1 MNKDVIYIEAE
12 DDITDILAKI
22 KNAKNKI
29 VALVPPKKAGV
40 LRSAV
45 NFKLITKTATKAEKT
60 VVLVSGDESL
70 VRLASAANIPVAKT
84 LQSKPRLPHA
94 DDAEEFG
101 EDEAKSDVIEDED
114 PESSKKIEVKG
125 DEEAEAEDEKE
136 EEPKA
141 KSETKKS
148 VKKSE
153 ATEKTEAKAAVAK
166 KAKEDDDVIEEE
178 KPSRK
183 KNNKKVPN
191 FKKYQKFI
199 IAGVIAVLVLGG
211 FVFWALV
218 IAPAVK
224 ISVSISTTP
233 GSISQKVT
241 FTSVEGNDDVD
252 NGILYVES
260 KSITKTVEGNFE
272 ATGEINKGEKATGKL
287 TLKRSSPVSSNG
299 LPINFSS
306 PAITIAS
313 GTKFSYNGKSYVTTA
328 AATLRAVTRS
338 DISVSSCKLSEA
350 SVSCDLKTDITT
362 TVSVVA
368 ESNGDSYNI
377 AAATSGWSAGSGYVV
392 SSSTEMT
399 GGTTKIVKIVS
410 DQDIADAEAGLD
422 MSIDNDARDELA
434 DEFGE
439 DYILISSSFSS
450 DNGKV
455 TTSPAVN
462 EEVGDGVTPKIVKEV
477 KFTIFAVKREDVN
490 RYLKKLAE
498 AEMGGDDTQMVHD
511 TGIDKAFIDTFKDT
525 GNGTYS
531 GKLKATYRTGP
542 KITEEDVMN
551 KVKGKRLGE
560 VQTMIKSIKGVKEV
574 KVKSSYFWV
583 VSVPEDPNKISIEL
597 ISADE

>member
-60 VVLVSGDESL
+60 VVLVSSDESL

-101 EDEAKSDVIEDED
+101 DDEAKSDVIEAEE
-114 PESSKKIEVKG
+114 PEEASKKIEVKG
-125 DEEAEAEDEKE
+125 DEAEADDQ
-136 EEPKA
+136 PKA
-141 KSETKKS
+141 KAGSKKS
-148 VKKSE
+148 TAKKE
-153 ATEKTEAKAAVAK
+153 EVVEKATTKAVATK
-166 KAKEDDDVIEEE
+166 NAKEEDDDVIEEE

-183 KNNKKVPN
+183 KSNQKVPN

-199 IAGVIAVLVLGG
+199 IAGVIAVLLLGG
-211 FVFWALV
+211 FIFWALV

-272 ATGEINKGEKATGKL
+272 ATGQVDKGTK
-287 TLKRSSPVSSNG
+287 
-299 LPINFSS
+299 
-306 PAITIAS
+306 AS
-313 GTKFSYNGKSYVTTA
+313 GTITVTRPKNDPVDCNEATSTFSIPSGTTVRIGDKEYVTTA
-328 AATLRAVTRS
+328 GGSANAGDDMIDSKGRGNNQTCWLKDNISSGKIPVVAKEVGEAYNIGAATNGTLGISTS
-338 DISVSSCKLSEA
+338 KKYSVSSS
-350 SVSCDLKTDITT
+350 
-362 TVSVVA
+362 
-368 ESNGDSYNI
+368 
-377 AAATSGWSAGSGYVV
+377 
-392 SSSTEMT
+392 EMT
-399 GGTTKIVKIVS
+399 GGTSKIVKIVS
-410 DQDIADAEAGLD
+410 DKDLADAEASLD
-422 MSIDNDARDELA
+422 MSIDNDARDELT

-439 DYILISSSFSS
+439 DYLLISSSFSS

-477 KFTIFAVKREDVN
+477 KFTIFAVKREDVD

-498 AEMGGDDTQMVHD
+498 AELGGDDTQMVHD
-511 TGIDKAFIDTFKDT
+511 TGIDKAFVDTFKDT

-531 GKLKATYRTGP
+531 GKLKSTYRTGP
-542 KITEEDVMN
+542 KITEEDVMD

-597 ISADE
+597 TSADE

>member
-84 LQSKPRLPHA
+84 LQSKPRLPHV

-101 EDEAKSDVIEDED
+101 DDEAKSDVIEAEE
-114 PESSKKIEVKG
+114 PEEASKKIEVKS
-125 DEEAEAEDEKE
+125 DEAEADD
-136 EEPKA
+136 EPKA
-141 KSETKKS
+141 KAGSKKATAKKEEAVEKATTK
-148 VKKSE
+148 
-153 ATEKTEAKAAVAK
+153 AVATK
-166 KAKEDDDVIEEE
+166 KAKEEDDDVIEEE

-183 KNNKKVPN
+183 KSNQKVPN

-199 IAGVIAVLVLGG
+199 IAGVIAVLLLGG
-211 FVFWALV
+211 FAFWALV

-272 ATGEINKGEKATGKL
+272 ATGQVDKGTKATG
-287 TLKRSSPVSSNG
+287 TITVIRPAGDVVSCDEDGSS
-299 LPINFSS
+299 FSI
-306 PAITIAS
+306 PS
-313 GTKFSYNGKSYVTTA
+313 GTTVKIGGKEYVTTTGGSA
-328 AATLRAVTRS
+328 PATDDQIKISKQGKTITCSLMVQVQSGKIPVVAKEVGEAYNIGAATNGTLSINTS
-338 DISVSSCKLSEA
+338 KKYSVSSS
-350 SVSCDLKTDITT
+350 
-362 TVSVVA
+362 
-368 ESNGDSYNI
+368 
-377 AAATSGWSAGSGYVV
+377 
-392 SSSTEMT
+392 EMT
-399 GGTTKIVKIVS
+399 GGTSKIVKIVS
-410 DQDIADAEAGLD
+410 DKDLADAEAGLD
-422 MSIDNDARDELA
+422 MSIDNDARNELT

-439 DYILISSSFSS
+439 DYLLISSSFSS

-477 KFTIFAVKREDVN
+477 KFTIFAVKREDVD

-498 AEMGGDDTQMVHD
+498 AELGGDDTQMVHD

-542 KITEEDVMN
+542 KITEEDVLN

-597 ISADE
+597 TSADE

>member
-84 LQSKPRLPHA
+84 LQSKPRLPHV

-101 EDEAKSDVIEDED
+101 DDETKSDVIEAED
-114 PESSKKIEVKG
+114 PEEASKKIEVKG
-125 DEEAEAEDEKE
+125 DEAEADD
-136 EEPKA
+136 EPKA
-141 KSETKKS
+141 KAGSKKATAKKEEAAEKATTKAVATKKD
-148 VKKSE
+148 KE
-153 ATEKTEAKAAVAK
+153 
-166 KAKEDDDVIEEE
+166 EDDDVIEEE

-183 KNNKKVPN
+183 KSNQKVPN

-199 IAGVIAVLVLGG
+199 IAGVIAVLLLGG

-272 ATGEINKGEKATGKL
+272 ATGQVDKGTK
-287 TLKRSSPVSSNG
+287 
-299 LPINFSS
+299 
-306 PAITIAS
+306 AS
-313 GTKFSYNGKSYVTTA
+313 GTITVTRPKDDAVNSEDDLAFSIPSGTTVRIGDKEYVTTA
-328 AATLRAVTRS
+328 GSSVPATAKDLYDCGGTIFKPKKCLKETLSSGKIPVVAKEVGEAYNIGAATNGTLSINTS
-338 DISVSSCKLSEA
+338 KKYSVSSS
-350 SVSCDLKTDITT
+350 
-362 TVSVVA
+362 
-368 ESNGDSYNI
+368 
-377 AAATSGWSAGSGYVV
+377 
-392 SSSTEMT
+392 EMT
-399 GGTTKIVKIVS
+399 GGTSKIVKIVS
-410 DQDIADAEAGLD
+410 DKDLADAEAGLD
-422 MSIDNDARDELA
+422 MSIDNDARNELT

-439 DYILISSSFSS
+439 DYLLISSSFSS

-477 KFTIFAVKREDVN
+477 KFTIFAVKREDVD

-498 AEMGGDDTQMVHD
+498 AELGGDDTQMVHD

-551 KVKGKRLGE
+551 KVKGKGLGE

-574 KVKSSYFWV
+574 KAKSSYFWV

>member
-45 NFKLITKTATKAEKT
+45 NFKLITKAATKAEKT

-101 EDEAKSDVIEDED
+101 DDETKSDVIEAEE
-114 PESSKKIEVKG
+114 PEEASKKIEVKG
-125 DEEAEAEDEKE
+125 DEVEADD
-136 EEPKA
+136 EPKA
-141 KSETKKS
+141 KAGSKKATAKKEEAAEKATTKAVATKKD
-148 VKKSE
+148 KE
-153 ATEKTEAKAAVAK
+153 
-166 KAKEDDDVIEEE
+166 EDDDVIEEE

-183 KNNKKVPN
+183 KSNQKVPN

-199 IAGVIAVLVLGG
+199 IAGVIAVLLLGG

-272 ATGEINKGEKATGKL
+272 ATGQVDKGTKATG
-287 TLKRSSPVSSNG
+287 TITVIRPAGDVVSCDEDGSS
-299 LPINFSS
+299 FSI
-306 PAITIAS
+306 PS
-313 GTKFSYNGKSYVTTA
+313 GTTVKIGGKEYVTTTGGSA
-328 AATLRAVTRS
+328 PATDDQIKISKQGKTITCSLMVQVQSGKIPVVAKEVGEAYNIGAATNGTLGINTS
-338 DISVSSCKLSEA
+338 KKYSVSSS
-350 SVSCDLKTDITT
+350 
-362 TVSVVA
+362 
-368 ESNGDSYNI
+368 
-377 AAATSGWSAGSGYVV
+377 
-392 SSSTEMT
+392 EMT
-399 GGTTKIVKIVS
+399 GGTSKIVKIVS
-410 DQDIADAEAGLD
+410 DKDLADAEAGLD
-422 MSIDNDARDELA
+422 MSIDNDARDELT

-439 DYILISSSFSS
+439 DYLLISSSFSS

-477 KFTIFAVKREDVN
+477 KFTIFAVKREDVD

-498 AEMGGDDTQMVHD
+498 AELGGDDTQMVHD
-511 TGIDKAFIDTFKDT
+511 TGIDKAFVDTFKDT

-531 GKLKATYRTGP
+531 GKLKSTYRTGP
-542 KITEEDVMN
+542 KITEEDVLN

-597 ISADE
+597 TSADE

>member
-84 LQSKPRLPHA
+84 LQSKPRLPHV

-101 EDEAKSDVIEDED
+101 DDEAKSDVIEAEE
-114 PESSKKIEVKG
+114 PEEAPKKIEVKG
-125 DEEAEAEDEKE
+125 DEAEADD
-136 EEPKA
+136 EPKA
-141 KSETKKS
+141 KAGSKKS
-148 VKKSE
+148 AAKKE
-153 ATEKTEAKAAVAK
+153 EVAEKATTKAVAAK
-166 KAKEDDDVIEEE
+166 KAKEEDDDVIEEE

-183 KNNKKVPN
+183 KSNQKVPN

-199 IAGVIAVLVLGG
+199 IAGVIAVLLLGG
-211 FVFWALV
+211 FAFWALV

-272 ATGEINKGEKATGKL
+272 ATGQVDKGTK
-287 TLKRSSPVSSNG
+287 
-299 LPINFSS
+299 
-306 PAITIAS
+306 AS
-313 GTKFSYNGKSYVTTA
+313 GSITVTRPKDDAVNSEDDLAFSIPSGTTVRIGDKEYVTTA
-328 AATLRAVTRS
+328 GSSVPATAKDLYDCGGTIFKPKKCLKETLSSSKIPVVAKEVGEAYNIGAATNGTLSINTS
-338 DISVSSCKLSEA
+338 KKYSVSSS
-350 SVSCDLKTDITT
+350 
-362 TVSVVA
+362 
-368 ESNGDSYNI
+368 
-377 AAATSGWSAGSGYVV
+377 
-392 SSSTEMT
+392 EMT
-399 GGTTKIVKIVS
+399 GGTSKIVKIVS
-410 DQDIADAEAGLD
+410 DKDLADAEAGLD
-422 MSIDNDARDELA
+422 MSIDNDARNELT

-439 DYILISSSFSS
+439 DYLLISSSFSS

-477 KFTIFAVKREDVN
+477 KFTIFAVKREDVD

-498 AEMGGDDTQMVHD
+498 AELGGDDTQMVHD

-551 KVKGKRLGE
+551 KVKGKGLGE

>member
-84 LQSKPRLPHA
+84 LQSKPRLPHV

-101 EDEAKSDVIEDED
+101 DDEAKSDVIEAEE
-114 PESSKKIEVKG
+114 PEEAPKKIEVKG
-125 DEEAEAEDEKE
+125 DEAEADD
-136 EEPKA
+136 EPKA
-141 KSETKKS
+141 KAGSKKS
-148 VKKSE
+148 AAKKE
-153 ATEKTEAKAAVAK
+153 EVAEKATTKAVAAK
-166 KAKEDDDVIEEE
+166 KAKEEDDDVIEEE

-183 KNNKKVPN
+183 KSNQKVPN

-199 IAGVIAVLVLGG
+199 IAGVIAVLLLGG
-211 FVFWALV
+211 FAFWALV

-272 ATGEINKGEKATGKL
+272 ATGQVDKGEKASGKL
-287 TLKRSSPVSSNG
+287 TLKRSSPVSSNSM
-299 LPINFSS
+299 PINFSS
-306 PAITIAS
+306 AAITVAS
-313 GTKFSYNGKSYVTTA
+313 GTKFSYNGKTYVTTS
-328 AATLRAVTRS
+328 AATLREVTKNDIDRS
-338 DISVSSCKLSEA
+338 TCKLGDS
-350 SVSCDLKTDITT
+350 SVSCDLKTDIPA
-362 TVSVVA
+362 TVNVVA

-377 AAATSGWSAGSGYVV
+377 PATTSGWTAGNGYIV

-399 GGTTKIVKIVS
+399 GGTSKIVKIVS
-410 DQDIADAEAGLD
+410 DKDLADAEAGLE
-422 MSIDNDARDELA
+422 MSIDNDARNELT

-439 DYILISSSFSS
+439 DYLLISSSFSS

-477 KFTIFAVKREDVN
+477 KFTIFAVKREDVD

-498 AEMGGDDTQMVHD
+498 AELGGDDTQMVHD

-551 KVKGKRLGE
+551 KVKGKGLGE

>member
-101 EDEAKSDVIEDED
+101 DDETKSDVIEAEE
-114 PESSKKIEVKG
+114 PEEASKKIEVKG
-125 DEEAEAEDEKE
+125 DEVEADD
-136 EEPKA
+136 EPKA
-141 KSETKKS
+141 KAGSKKATAKKEEAAEKATTKAVATKKD
-148 VKKSE
+148 KE
-153 ATEKTEAKAAVAK
+153 
-166 KAKEDDDVIEEE
+166 EDDDVIEEE

-183 KNNKKVPN
+183 KSNQKVPN

-199 IAGVIAVLVLGG
+199 IAGVIAVLLLGG

-272 ATGEINKGEKATGKL
+272 ATGQVDKGTKATG
-287 TLKRSSPVSSNG
+287 TITVIRPAGDVVSCDEDGSS
-299 LPINFSS
+299 FSI
-306 PAITIAS
+306 PS
-313 GTKFSYNGKSYVTTA
+313 GTTVKIGGKEYVTTTGGSA
-328 AATLRAVTRS
+328 PATDDQIKISKQGKTITCSLMVQVQSGKIPVVAKEVGEAYNIGAATNGTLGINTS
-338 DISVSSCKLSEA
+338 KKYSVSSS
-350 SVSCDLKTDITT
+350 
-362 TVSVVA
+362 
-368 ESNGDSYNI
+368 
-377 AAATSGWSAGSGYVV
+377 
-392 SSSTEMT
+392 EMT
-399 GGTTKIVKIVS
+399 GGTSKIVKIVS
-410 DQDIADAEAGLD
+410 DKDLADAEAGLD
-422 MSIDNDARDELA
+422 MSIDNDARDELT

-439 DYILISSSFSS
+439 DYLLISSSFSS

-477 KFTIFAVKREDVN
+477 KFTIFAVKREDVD

-498 AEMGGDDTQMVHD
+498 AELGGDDTQMVHD
-511 TGIDKAFIDTFKDT
+511 TGIDKAFVDTFKDT

-531 GKLKATYRTGP
+531 GKLKSTYRTGP
-542 KITEEDVMN
+542 KITEEDVLN

-597 ISADE
+597 TSADE

>member
-70 VRLASAANIPVAKT
+70 VRLASAANIPIAKT

-101 EDEAKSDVIEDED
+101 DDETKSDVIEAEE
-114 PESSKKIEVKG
+114 PEEASKKIEVKG
-125 DEEAEAEDEKE
+125 DEAEADD
-136 EEPKA
+136 EPKA
-141 KSETKKS
+141 KAGSKKATTKKE
-148 VKKSE
+148 E
-153 ATEKTEAKAAVAK
+153 AAEKATTKAVSAK
-166 KAKEDDDVIEEE
+166 KTKEEDDDVIEEE

-183 KNNKKVPN
+183 KSNQKVPN

-199 IAGVIAVLVLGG
+199 IAGVIAVLLLGG

-272 ATGEINKGEKATGKL
+272 ATGQVDKGTK
-287 TLKRSSPVSSNG
+287 
-299 LPINFSS
+299 
-306 PAITIAS
+306 AS
-313 GTKFSYNGKSYVTTA
+313 GTITVTRPKNDPVDCNEATSTFSIPSGTTVRIGGKEYVTTA
-328 AATLRAVTRS
+328 GGSANAGDDMIDSRGRGNNQTCWLKDNISSGKIPVVAKEVGEAYNIGAATNGTLGINTS
-338 DISVSSCKLSEA
+338 KKYSVSSS
-350 SVSCDLKTDITT
+350 
-362 TVSVVA
+362 
-368 ESNGDSYNI
+368 
-377 AAATSGWSAGSGYVV
+377 
-392 SSSTEMT
+392 EMT
-399 GGTTKIVKIVS
+399 GGTSKIAKIVS
-410 DQDIADAEAGLD
+410 DKDLADAEAGLD
-422 MSIDNDARDELA
+422 MSIDNDARDELT

-439 DYILISSSFSS
+439 DYLLISSSFSS

-477 KFTIFAVKREDVN
+477 KFTIFAVKREDVDH
-490 RYLKKLAE
+490 YLKKLAE
-498 AEMGGDDTQMVHD
+498 TELGGDDTQMVHD
-511 TGIDKAFIDTFKDT
+511 TGIDKAFVDTFKDT

-531 GKLKATYRTGP
+531 GKLKSTYRTGP
-542 KITEEDVMN
+542 KITEEDVLN

-597 ISADE
+597 TSADE

>member
-84 LQSKPRLPHA
+84 LQSKPRLPHV

-101 EDEAKSDVIEDED
+101 DDEAKSDVIEAEE
-114 PESSKKIEVKG
+114 PEEAPKKIEVKG
-125 DEEAEAEDEKE
+125 DEAEADD
-136 EEPKA
+136 EPKA
-141 KSETKKS
+141 KAGSKKS
-148 VKKSE
+148 AAKKE
-153 ATEKTEAKAAVAK
+153 EVAEKATTKAVAAK
-166 KAKEDDDVIEEE
+166 KAKEEDDDVIEEE

-183 KNNKKVPN
+183 KSNQKVPN

-199 IAGVIAVLVLGG
+199 IAGVIAVLLLGG
-211 FVFWALV
+211 FAFWALV

-272 ATGEINKGEKATGKL
+272 ATGQVDKGTKATG
-287 TLKRSSPVSSNG
+287 TITVIRPAGDVVSCDEDGSS
-299 LPINFSS
+299 FSI
-306 PAITIAS
+306 PS
-313 GTKFSYNGKSYVTTA
+313 GTTVKIGGKEYVTTTGGSA
-328 AATLRAVTRS
+328 PATDDQIKISKQGKTITCSLMVQVQSGKIPVVAKEVGEAYNIGAATNGTLSINTS
-338 DISVSSCKLSEA
+338 KKYSVSSS
-350 SVSCDLKTDITT
+350 
-362 TVSVVA
+362 
-368 ESNGDSYNI
+368 
-377 AAATSGWSAGSGYVV
+377 
-392 SSSTEMT
+392 EMT
-399 GGTTKIVKIVS
+399 GGTSKIVKSVS
-410 DQDIADAEAGLD
+410 DKDLADAEAGLD
-422 MSIDNDARDELA
+422 MSIDNDARNELT

-439 DYILISSSFSS
+439 DYLLISSSFSS

-477 KFTIFAVKREDVN
+477 KFTIFAVKREDVD

-498 AEMGGDDTQMVHD
+498 AELGGDDTQMVHD

-551 KVKGKRLGE
+551 KVKGKGLGE

>member
-101 EDEAKSDVIEDED
+101 DDETKSDVIEAEE
-114 PESSKKIEVKG
+114 PEEVSKKIEVKG
-125 DEEAEAEDEKE
+125 DEAEADD
-136 EEPKA
+136 EPKA
-141 KSETKKS
+141 KAGSKKATAKKEEAAEKATTK
-148 VKKSE
+148 
-153 ATEKTEAKAAVAK
+153 AVSAK
-166 KAKEDDDVIEEE
+166 KAKEEDDDVIEEE

-183 KNNKKVPN
+183 KSNQKVPN

-199 IAGVIAVLVLGG
+199 IAGVIAVLLLGG

-272 ATGEINKGEKATGKL
+272 ATGQVDKGEKASGKL
-287 TLKRSSPVSSNG
+287 TLKRSSPVSSNSM
-299 LPINFSS
+299 PINFSS
-306 PAITIAS
+306 AAITVAS
-313 GTKFSYNGKSYVTTA
+313 GTKFSYNGKTYITTS
-328 AATLRAVTRS
+328 AATLREVTKNDIDRS
-338 DISVSSCKLSEA
+338 TCKLGDS
-350 SVSCDLKTDITT
+350 SVSCDLKTDITA
-362 TVSVVA
+362 TVNVVA

-377 AAATSGWSAGSGYVV
+377 PATTSGWTAGKGYIV

-399 GGTTKIVKIVS
+399 GGTSKIVKIVS
-410 DQDIADAEAGLD
+410 DKDLADAEAGLD
-422 MSIDNDARDELA
+422 MSIDNDARDELT

-439 DYILISSSFSS
+439 DYLLISSSFSS

-477 KFTIFAVKREDVN
+477 KFTIFAVKREDVD

-498 AEMGGDDTQMVHD
+498 AELGGDDTQMVHD
-511 TGIDKAFIDTFKDT
+511 TGIDKAFVDTFKDT

-531 GKLKATYRTGP
+531 GKLKSTYRTGP
-542 KITEEDVMN
+542 KITEEDVLN

-597 ISADE
+597 TSADE

>member
-101 EDEAKSDVIEDED
+101 DDETKSDVIEAEE
-114 PESSKKIEVKG
+114 PEEASKKIEVKG
-125 DEEAEAEDEKE
+125 DETEADD
-136 EEPKA
+136 EPKA
-141 KSETKKS
+141 KAGSKKATAKKEEAAEKATTKAVSTKKD
-148 VKKSE
+148 KE
-153 ATEKTEAKAAVAK
+153 
-166 KAKEDDDVIEEE
+166 EDDDVIEEE

-183 KNNKKVPN
+183 KSNQKVPN

-199 IAGVIAVLVLGG
+199 IAGVIAVLLLGG

-272 ATGEINKGEKATGKL
+272 ATGQIDKGTK
-287 TLKRSSPVSSNG
+287 
-299 LPINFSS
+299 
-306 PAITIAS
+306 AS
-313 GTKFSYNGKSYVTTA
+313 GTITVTRPKNDPVDCNEATSTFSIPSGTTVRIGGKEYVTTA
-328 AATLRAVTRS
+328 GGSANAGDDMIDSRGRGNNQTCWLKDNISSGKIPVVAKEVGEAYNIGAATNGTLGINTS
-338 DISVSSCKLSEA
+338 KKYSVSSS
-350 SVSCDLKTDITT
+350 
-362 TVSVVA
+362 
-368 ESNGDSYNI
+368 
-377 AAATSGWSAGSGYVV
+377 
-392 SSSTEMT
+392 EMT
-399 GGTTKIVKIVS
+399 GGTSKIVKIVS
-410 DQDIADAEAGLD
+410 DKDLADAEAGLD
-422 MSIDNDARDELA
+422 MSIDNDARDELT

-439 DYILISSSFSS
+439 DYLLISSSFSS

-477 KFTIFAVKREDVN
+477 KFTIFAVKREDVD

-498 AEMGGDDTQMVHD
+498 AELGGDDTQMVHD
-511 TGIDKAFIDTFKDT
+511 TGIDKAFVDTFKDT

-531 GKLKATYRTGP
+531 GKLKSTYRTGP
-542 KITEEDVMN
+542 KITEEDVLN

-597 ISADE
+597 TSADE

>member
-84 LQSKPRLPHA
+84 LQSKPRLPHV

-101 EDEAKSDVIEDED
+101 DDEAKSDVIEAEE
-114 PESSKKIEVKG
+114 PEEAPKKIEVKG
-125 DEEAEAEDEKE
+125 DEAEADD
-136 EEPKA
+136 EPKA
-141 KSETKKS
+141 KAGSKKS
-148 VKKSE
+148 AAKKE
-153 ATEKTEAKAAVAK
+153 EVAEKATTKAVAAK
-166 KAKEDDDVIEEE
+166 KAKEEDDDVIEEE

-183 KNNKKVPN
+183 KSNQKVPN

-199 IAGVIAVLVLGG
+199 IAGVIAVLLLGG
-211 FVFWALV
+211 FAFWALV

-272 ATGEINKGEKATGKL
+272 ATGQVDKGEKASGSITVTRPKND
-287 TLKRSSPVSSNG
+287 PVDCNEATST
-299 LPINFSS
+299 FSI
-306 PAITIAS
+306 PS
-313 GTKFSYNGKSYVTTA
+313 GTTVRIGDKEYVTTA
-328 AATLRAVTRS
+328 GGSANAGDDMIDSRGRGNNQTCWLKDNISSSKIPVVAKEVGEAYNIGAATNGTLSINTS
-338 DISVSSCKLSEA
+338 KKYSVSSS
-350 SVSCDLKTDITT
+350 
-362 TVSVVA
+362 
-368 ESNGDSYNI
+368 
-377 AAATSGWSAGSGYVV
+377 
-392 SSSTEMT
+392 EMT
-399 GGTTKIVKIVS
+399 GGTSKIVKIVS
-410 DQDIADAEAGLD
+410 DKDLADAEAGLD
-422 MSIDNDARDELA
+422 MSIDNDARNELT

-439 DYILISSSFSS
+439 DYLLISSSFSS

-477 KFTIFAVKREDVN
+477 KFTIFAVKREDVD

-498 AEMGGDDTQMVHD
+498 AELGGDDTQMVHD

-551 KVKGKRLGE
+551 KVKGKGLGE

-574 KVKSSYFWV
+574 KAKSSYFWV

-597 ISADE
+597 TSADE

>member
-101 EDEAKSDVIEDED
+101 DDETKSDVIEAEE
-114 PESSKKIEVKG
+114 PEEASKKIEVKG
-125 DEEAEAEDEKE
+125 DEAEADD
-136 EEPKA
+136 EPKA
-141 KSETKKS
+141 KAGSKKATAKKEEAAEKATTKAVATKKD
-148 VKKSE
+148 KE
-153 ATEKTEAKAAVAK
+153 
-166 KAKEDDDVIEEE
+166 EDDDVIEEE

-183 KNNKKVPN
+183 KSNQKVPN

-199 IAGVIAVLVLGG
+199 IAGVIAVLLLGG

-272 ATGEINKGEKATGKL
+272 ATGQVDKGTK
-287 TLKRSSPVSSNG
+287 
-299 LPINFSS
+299 
-306 PAITIAS
+306 AS
-313 GTKFSYNGKSYVTTA
+313 GTITVTRPKNDPVDCNEATSTFSIPSGTTVRIGGKEYVTTA
-328 AATLRAVTRS
+328 GGSANAGDDMIDSRGRGNNQTCWLKDNISSGKIPVVAKEVGEAYNIGAATNGTLGINTS
-338 DISVSSCKLSEA
+338 KKYSVSSS
-350 SVSCDLKTDITT
+350 
-362 TVSVVA
+362 
-368 ESNGDSYNI
+368 
-377 AAATSGWSAGSGYVV
+377 
-392 SSSTEMT
+392 EMT
-399 GGTTKIVKIVS
+399 GGTSKIVKIVS
-410 DQDIADAEAGLD
+410 DKDLADAEAGLD
-422 MSIDNDARDELA
+422 MSIDNDARDELT

-439 DYILISSSFSS
+439 DYLLISSSFSS

-477 KFTIFAVKREDVN
+477 KFTIFAVKREDVD

-498 AEMGGDDTQMVHD
+498 AELGGDDTQMVHD
-511 TGIDKAFIDTFKDT
+511 TGIDKAFVDTFKDT

-531 GKLKATYRTGP
+531 GKLKSTYRTGP
-542 KITEEDVMN
+542 KITEEDVLN

-597 ISADE
+597 TSADE

>member
-84 LQSKPRLPHA
+84 LQSKPRLPHV

-101 EDEAKSDVIEDED
+101 DDEAKSDVIEAEE
-114 PESSKKIEVKG
+114 PEEAPKKIEVKG
-125 DEEAEAEDEKE
+125 DEAEADD
-136 EEPKA
+136 EPKA
-141 KSETKKS
+141 KAGSKKS
-148 VKKSE
+148 AAKKE
-153 ATEKTEAKAAVAK
+153 EVAEKATTKAVAAK
-166 KAKEDDDVIEEE
+166 KAKEEDDDVIEEE

-183 KNNKKVPN
+183 KSNQKVPN

-199 IAGVIAVLVLGG
+199 IAGVIAVLLLGG
-211 FVFWALV
+211 FAFWALV

-272 ATGEINKGEKATGKL
+272 ATGQVDKGTKATG
-287 TLKRSSPVSSNG
+287 TITVIRPAGDVVSCDEDGSS
-299 LPINFSS
+299 FSI
-306 PAITIAS
+306 PS
-313 GTKFSYNGKSYVTTA
+313 GTTVKIGGKEYVTTTGGSA
-328 AATLRAVTRS
+328 PATDDQIKISKQGKTITCSLMVQVQSGKIPVVAKEVGEAYNIGAATNGTLSINTS
-338 DISVSSCKLSEA
+338 KKYSVSSS
-350 SVSCDLKTDITT
+350 
-362 TVSVVA
+362 
-368 ESNGDSYNI
+368 
-377 AAATSGWSAGSGYVV
+377 
-392 SSSTEMT
+392 EMT
-399 GGTTKIVKIVS
+399 GGTSKIIKIVS
-410 DQDIADAEAGLD
+410 DKDLADAEAGLD
-422 MSIDNDARDELA
+422 MSIDNDARNELT

-439 DYILISSSFSS
+439 DYLLISSSFSS

-477 KFTIFAVKREDVN
+477 KFTIFAVKREDVD

-498 AEMGGDDTQMVHD
+498 AELGGDDTQMVHD

-551 KVKGKRLGE
+551 KVKGKGLGE

>member
-101 EDEAKSDVIEDED
+101 DDEAKSDVIEAEE
-114 PESSKKIEVKG
+114 PEEASKKIEVKG
-125 DEEAEAEDEKE
+125 DEAEADD
-136 EEPKA
+136 EPKA
-141 KSETKKS
+141 KAGSKKATAKKEEEAEKVTTKAVATKKD
-148 VKKSE
+148 KE
-153 ATEKTEAKAAVAK
+153 
-166 KAKEDDDVIEEE
+166 EDDDVIEEE

-183 KNNKKVPN
+183 KSNQKVPN

-199 IAGVIAVLVLGG
+199 IAGVIAVLLLGG

-272 ATGEINKGEKATGKL
+272 ATGQVDKGTK
-287 TLKRSSPVSSNG
+287 
-299 LPINFSS
+299 
-306 PAITIAS
+306 AS
-313 GTKFSYNGKSYVTTA
+313 GTITVTRPKNDPVDCNEATSTFSIPSGTTVRIGNKEYVTTA
-328 AATLRAVTRS
+328 GGSANAGDDMIDSRGRGNNQTCWLKDNISSGKIPVVAKEVGEAYNIGAATNGTLGINTS
-338 DISVSSCKLSEA
+338 KKYSVSSS
-350 SVSCDLKTDITT
+350 
-362 TVSVVA
+362 
-368 ESNGDSYNI
+368 
-377 AAATSGWSAGSGYVV
+377 
-392 SSSTEMT
+392 EMT
-399 GGTTKIVKIVS
+399 GGTSKIVKIVS
-410 DQDIADAEAGLD
+410 DKDLADAEAGLD
-422 MSIDNDARDELA
+422 MSIDNDARDELT

-439 DYILISSSFSS
+439 DYLLISSSFSS

-477 KFTIFAVKREDVN
+477 KFTIFAVKREDVD

-498 AEMGGDDTQMVHD
+498 AELGGDDTQMVHD
-511 TGIDKAFIDTFKDT
+511 TGIDKAFVDTFKDT

-531 GKLKATYRTGP
+531 GKLKSTYRTGP
-542 KITEEDVMN
+542 KITEEDVLN

-597 ISADE
+597 TSADE

>member
-101 EDEAKSDVIEDED
+101 DDETKSDVIEAEE
-114 PESSKKIEVKG
+114 PEEASKKIEVKG
-125 DEEAEAEDEKE
+125 DEVEADD
-136 EEPKA
+136 EPKA
-141 KSETKKS
+141 KAGSKKATAKKEEAAEKATTKAVATKKD
-148 VKKSE
+148 KE
-153 ATEKTEAKAAVAK
+153 
-166 KAKEDDDVIEEE
+166 EDDDVIEEE

-183 KNNKKVPN
+183 KSNQKVPN

-199 IAGVIAVLVLGG
+199 IAGVIAVLLLGG

-272 ATGEINKGEKATGKL
+272 ATGQVDKGTK
-287 TLKRSSPVSSNG
+287 
-299 LPINFSS
+299 
-306 PAITIAS
+306 AS
-313 GTKFSYNGKSYVTTA
+313 GTITVIRPAGDVVSCDEDGSSFSIPSGTTVKIGGKEYVTTA
-328 AATLRAVTRS
+328 GGSAPATDDQIKISKQGKTITCSLMVQVQSGKIPVVAKEVGEAYNIGAATNGTLGINTS
-338 DISVSSCKLSEA
+338 KKYSVSSS
-350 SVSCDLKTDITT
+350 
-362 TVSVVA
+362 
-368 ESNGDSYNI
+368 
-377 AAATSGWSAGSGYVV
+377 
-392 SSSTEMT
+392 EMT
-399 GGTTKIVKIVS
+399 GGTSKIVKIVS
-410 DQDIADAEAGLD
+410 DKDLADAEAGLD
-422 MSIDNDARDELA
+422 MSIDNDARDELT

-439 DYILISSSFSS
+439 DYLLISSSFSS

-477 KFTIFAVKREDVN
+477 KFTIFAVKREDVD

-498 AEMGGDDTQMVHD
+498 AELGGDDTQMVHD
-511 TGIDKAFIDTFKDT
+511 TGIDKAFVDTFKDT

-531 GKLKATYRTGP
+531 GKLKSTYRTGP
-542 KITEEDVMN
+542 KITEEDVLN

-560 VQTMIKSIKGVKEV
+560 VQTMIKSMKGVKEV

-597 ISADE
+597 TSADE

>member
-84 LQSKPRLPHA
+84 LQSKPRLPHV

-101 EDEAKSDVIEDED
+101 DDEAKSDVIEAEE
-114 PESSKKIEVKG
+114 PEEAPKKIEVKG
-125 DEEAEAEDEKE
+125 DEAEADD
-136 EEPKA
+136 EPKA
-141 KSETKKS
+141 KAGSKKS
-148 VKKSE
+148 AAKKE
-153 ATEKTEAKAAVAK
+153 EVAEKATTKAVAAK
-166 KAKEDDDVIEEE
+166 KAKEEDDDVIEEE

-183 KNNKKVPN
+183 KSNQKVPN

-199 IAGVIAVLVLGG
+199 IAGVIAVLLLGG
-211 FVFWALV
+211 FAFWALV

-272 ATGEINKGEKATGKL
+272 ATGQVDKGEKASGKL
-287 TLKRSSPVSSNG
+287 TLKRSSPVSSNSM
-299 LPINFSS
+299 PINFSS
-306 PAITIAS
+306 AAITVAS
-313 GTKFSYNGKSYVTTA
+313 GTKFSYNGKTYVTTS
-328 AATLRAVTRS
+328 AATLREVTKNDIDRS
-338 DISVSSCKLSEA
+338 TCKLGDS
-350 SVSCDLKTDITT
+350 SVSCDLKTDITA
-362 TVSVVA
+362 TVNVVA

-377 AAATSGWSAGSGYVV
+377 PATTSGWTAGNGYIV

-399 GGTTKIVKIVS
+399 GGTSKIVKIVS
-410 DQDIADAEAGLD
+410 DKDLADAEAGLD
-422 MSIDNDARDELA
+422 MSIDNDARNELT

-439 DYILISSSFSS
+439 DYLLISSSFSS

-477 KFTIFAVKREDVN
+477 KFTIFAVKREDVD

-498 AEMGGDDTQMVHD
+498 AELGGDDTQMVHD

-551 KVKGKRLGE
+551 KVKGKGLGE

>member
-84 LQSKPRLPHA
+84 LQSKPRLPHV

-101 EDEAKSDVIEDED
+101 DDEAKSDVIEAEE
-114 PESSKKIEVKG
+114 PEEAPKKIEVKG
-125 DEEAEAEDEKE
+125 DEAEADD
-136 EEPKA
+136 EPKA
-141 KSETKKS
+141 KAGSKKS
-148 VKKSE
+148 AAKKE
-153 ATEKTEAKAAVAK
+153 EVAEKATTKAVAAK
-166 KAKEDDDVIEEE
+166 KAKEEDDDVIEEE

-183 KNNKKVPN
+183 KSNQKVPN

-199 IAGVIAVLVLGG
+199 IAGVIAVLLLGG
-211 FVFWALV
+211 FAFWALV

-272 ATGEINKGEKATGKL
+272 ATGQVDKGTKATG
-287 TLKRSSPVSSNG
+287 TITVIRPAGDVVSCDEDGSS
-299 LPINFSS
+299 FSI
-306 PAITIAS
+306 PS
-313 GTKFSYNGKSYVTTA
+313 GTTVKIGGKEYVTTTGGSA
-328 AATLRAVTRS
+328 PATDDQIKISKQGKTITCSLMVQVQSGKIPVVAKEVGEAYNIGAATNGTLSINTS
-338 DISVSSCKLSEA
+338 KKYSVSSS
-350 SVSCDLKTDITT
+350 
-362 TVSVVA
+362 
-368 ESNGDSYNI
+368 
-377 AAATSGWSAGSGYVV
+377 
-392 SSSTEMT
+392 EMT
-399 GGTTKIVKIVS
+399 GGTSKIVKIVS
-410 DQDIADAEAGLD
+410 DKDLADAEAGLD
-422 MSIDNDARDELA
+422 MSIDNDARNELT

-439 DYILISSSFSS
+439 DYLLISSSFSS

-477 KFTIFAVKREDVN
+477 KFTIFAVKREDVD

-498 AEMGGDDTQMVHD
+498 AELGGDDTQMVHD

-551 KVKGKRLGE
+551 KVKGKGLGE

-597 ISADE
+597 TSADE

>member
-12 DDITDILAKI
+12 DDITDIIVKI

-101 EDEAKSDVIEDED
+101 DDETKSDVIEAEE
-114 PESSKKIEVKG
+114 PEEASKKIEVKG
-125 DEEAEAEDEKE
+125 DEVEADD
-136 EEPKA
+136 EPKA
-141 KSETKKS
+141 KAGSKKATAKKEEAAEKATTKAVATKKD
-148 VKKSE
+148 KE
-153 ATEKTEAKAAVAK
+153 
-166 KAKEDDDVIEEE
+166 EDDDVIEEE

-183 KNNKKVPN
+183 KSNQKVPN

-199 IAGVIAVLVLGG
+199 IAGVIAVLLLGG

-272 ATGEINKGEKATGKL
+272 ATGQVDKGTK
-287 TLKRSSPVSSNG
+287 
-299 LPINFSS
+299 
-306 PAITIAS
+306 AS
-313 GTKFSYNGKSYVTTA
+313 GTITVIRPAGDVVSCDEDGSSFSIPSGTTVKIGGKEYVTTA
-328 AATLRAVTRS
+328 GGSAPATDDQIKISKQGKTITCSLMVQVQSGKIPVVAKEVGEAYNIGAATNGTLGINTS
-338 DISVSSCKLSEA
+338 KKYSVSSS
-350 SVSCDLKTDITT
+350 
-362 TVSVVA
+362 
-368 ESNGDSYNI
+368 
-377 AAATSGWSAGSGYVV
+377 
-392 SSSTEMT
+392 EMT
-399 GGTTKIVKIVS
+399 GGTSKIVKIVS
-410 DQDIADAEAGLD
+410 DKDLADAEAGLD
-422 MSIDNDARDELA
+422 MSIDNDARDELT

-439 DYILISSSFSS
+439 DYLLISSSFSS

-477 KFTIFAVKREDVN
+477 KFTIFAVKREDVD

-498 AEMGGDDTQMVHD
+498 AELGGDDTQMVHD
-511 TGIDKAFIDTFKDT
+511 TGIDKAFVDTFKDT

-531 GKLKATYRTGP
+531 GKLKSTYRTGP
-542 KITEEDVMN
+542 KITEEDVLN

-597 ISADE
+597 TSADE

>member
-45 NFKLITKTATKAEKT
+45 NFKLITKAATKAEKT

-101 EDEAKSDVIEDED
+101 DDETKSDVIEAEE
-114 PESSKKIEVKG
+114 PEEASKKIEVKG
-125 DEEAEAEDEKE
+125 DEAEADD
-136 EEPKA
+136 EPKA
-141 KSETKKS
+141 KAGPKKATAKKEEAAEKATTKAVATKKD
-148 VKKSE
+148 KE
-153 ATEKTEAKAAVAK
+153 
-166 KAKEDDDVIEEE
+166 EDDDVIEEE

-183 KNNKKVPN
+183 KSNQKVPN

-199 IAGVIAVLVLGG
+199 IAGVIAVLLLGG

-272 ATGEINKGEKATGKL
+272 ATGQVDKGTKATG
-287 TLKRSSPVSSNG
+287 TITVIRPAGDVVSCDEDGSS
-299 LPINFSS
+299 FSI
-306 PAITIAS
+306 PS
-313 GTKFSYNGKSYVTTA
+313 GTTVKIGGKEYVTTTGGSA
-328 AATLRAVTRS
+328 PATDDQIKISKQGKTITCSLMVQVQSGKIPVVAKEVGEAYNIGAATNGTLVINTS
-338 DISVSSCKLSEA
+338 KKYSVSSS
-350 SVSCDLKTDITT
+350 
-362 TVSVVA
+362 
-368 ESNGDSYNI
+368 
-377 AAATSGWSAGSGYVV
+377 
-392 SSSTEMT
+392 EMT
-399 GGTTKIVKIVS
+399 GGTSKIVKIVS
-410 DQDIADAEAGLD
+410 DKDLADAEAGLD
-422 MSIDNDARDELA
+422 MSIDNDARDELT

-439 DYILISSSFSS
+439 DYLLISSSFSS

-477 KFTIFAVKREDVN
+477 KFTIFAVKREDVD

-498 AEMGGDDTQMVHD
+498 AELGGDDTQMVHD
-511 TGIDKAFIDTFKDT
+511 TGIDKAFVDTFKDT

-531 GKLKATYRTGP
+531 GKLKSTYRTGP
-542 KITEEDVMN
+542 KITEEDVLN

-597 ISADE
+597 TSADE

>member
-45 NFKLITKTATKAEKT
+45 NFKLITKAATKAEKT

-101 EDEAKSDVIEDED
+101 DDETKSDVIEAEE
-114 PESSKKIEVKG
+114 PEEASKKIEVKG
-125 DEEAEAEDEKE
+125 DEVEADD
-136 EEPKA
+136 EPKA
-141 KSETKKS
+141 KAGSKKATAKKEEAAEKATTKAVATKKD
-148 VKKSE
+148 KE
-153 ATEKTEAKAAVAK
+153 
-166 KAKEDDDVIEEE
+166 EDDDVIEEE

-183 KNNKKVPN
+183 KSNQKVPN

-199 IAGVIAVLVLGG
+199 IAGVIAVLLLGG

-272 ATGEINKGEKATGKL
+272 ATGQVDKGTKATG
-287 TLKRSSPVSSNG
+287 TITVIRPAGDVVSCDEDGSS
-299 LPINFSS
+299 FSI
-306 PAITIAS
+306 PS
-313 GTKFSYNGKSYVTTA
+313 GTTVKIGGKEYVTTTGGSA
-328 AATLRAVTRS
+328 PATDDQIKISKQGKTITCSLMVQVQSGKIPVVAKEVGEAYNIGAATNGTLGINTS
-338 DISVSSCKLSEA
+338 KKYSVSSS
-350 SVSCDLKTDITT
+350 
-362 TVSVVA
+362 
-368 ESNGDSYNI
+368 
-377 AAATSGWSAGSGYVV
+377 
-392 SSSTEMT
+392 EMT
-399 GGTTKIVKIVS
+399 GGTSKIVKIVS
-410 DQDIADAEAGLD
+410 DKDLADAEAGLD
-422 MSIDNDARDELA
+422 MSIDNDARDELT

-439 DYILISSSFSS
+439 DYLLISSSFSS

-477 KFTIFAVKREDVN
+477 KFTIFAVKREEVD

-498 AEMGGDDTQMVHD
+498 AELGGDDTQMVHD
-511 TGIDKAFIDTFKDT
+511 TGIDKAFVDTFKDT

-531 GKLKATYRTGP
+531 GKLKSTYRTGP
-542 KITEEDVMN
+542 KITEEDVLN

-597 ISADE
+597 TSADE

>member
-45 NFKLITKTATKAEKT
+45 NFKLITKAATKAEKT

-101 EDEAKSDVIEDED
+101 DDETKSDVIEAEE
-114 PESSKKIEVKG
+114 PEEASKKIEVKG
-125 DEEAEAEDEKE
+125 DEVEADD
-136 EEPKA
+136 EPKA
-141 KSETKKS
+141 KAGSKKATAKKEEAAEKATTKAVATKKD
-148 VKKSE
+148 KE
-153 ATEKTEAKAAVAK
+153 
-166 KAKEDDDVIEEE
+166 EDDDVIEEE

-183 KNNKKVPN
+183 KSNQKVPN

-199 IAGVIAVLVLGG
+199 IAGVIAVLLLGG

-272 ATGEINKGEKATGKL
+272 ATGQVDKGTKATG
-287 TLKRSSPVSSNG
+287 TITVIRPAGDVVSCDEDGSS
-299 LPINFSS
+299 FSI
-306 PAITIAS
+306 PS
-313 GTKFSYNGKSYVTTA
+313 GTTVKIGGKEYVTTTGGSA
-328 AATLRAVTRS
+328 PATDDQIKISKQGKTITCSLMVQVQSGKIPVVAKEVGEAYNIGAATNGTLGINTS
-338 DISVSSCKLSEA
+338 KKYSVSSS
-350 SVSCDLKTDITT
+350 
-362 TVSVVA
+362 
-368 ESNGDSYNI
+368 
-377 AAATSGWSAGSGYVV
+377 
-392 SSSTEMT
+392 EMT
-399 GGTTKIVKIVS
+399 GGTSKIVKIVS
-410 DQDIADAEAGLD
+410 DKDLADAEAGLD
-422 MSIDNDARDELA
+422 MSIDNDARDELT

-439 DYILISSSFSS
+439 DYLLISSSFSS

-477 KFTIFAVKREDVN
+477 KFTIFAVKREDVD

-498 AEMGGDDTQMVHD
+498 AELGGDDTQMVHD
-511 TGIDKAFIDTFKDT
+511 TGIDKAFVDTFKDT

-531 GKLKATYRTGP
+531 GKLKSTYRTGP
-542 KITEEDVMN
+542 KISEEDVLN

-597 ISADE
+597 TSADE

>member
-84 LQSKPRLPHA
+84 LQSKPRLPHV

-101 EDEAKSDVIEDED
+101 DDEAKSDVIEAEE
-114 PESSKKIEVKG
+114 PEEAPKKIEVKG
-125 DEEAEAEDEKE
+125 DEAEADD
-136 EEPKA
+136 EPKA
-141 KSETKKS
+141 KAGSKKS
-148 VKKSE
+148 AAKKE
-153 ATEKTEAKAAVAK
+153 EVAEKATTKAVAAK
-166 KAKEDDDVIEEE
+166 KAKEEDDDVIEEE

-183 KNNKKVPN
+183 KSNQKVPN

-199 IAGVIAVLVLGG
+199 IAGVIAVLLLGG
-211 FVFWALV
+211 FAFWALV

-272 ATGEINKGEKATGKL
+272 ATGQVDKGTKATG
-287 TLKRSSPVSSNG
+287 TITVIRPAGDVVSCDEDGSS
-299 LPINFSS
+299 FSI
-306 PAITIAS
+306 PS
-313 GTKFSYNGKSYVTTA
+313 GTTVKIGGKEYVTTTGGSA
-328 AATLRAVTRS
+328 PATDDQIKISKQGKTITCSLMVQVQSGKIPVVAKEVGEAYNIGAATNGTLSINTS
-338 DISVSSCKLSEA
+338 KKYSVSSS
-350 SVSCDLKTDITT
+350 
-362 TVSVVA
+362 
-368 ESNGDSYNI
+368 
-377 AAATSGWSAGSGYVV
+377 
-392 SSSTEMT
+392 EMT
-399 GGTTKIVKIVS
+399 GGTSKIVKIVS
-410 DQDIADAEAGLD
+410 DKDLADAEAGLD
-422 MSIDNDARDELA
+422 MSIDNDARNELT

-439 DYILISSSFSS
+439 DYLLISSSFSS

-477 KFTIFAVKREDVN
+477 KFTIFAVKREDVD

-498 AEMGGDDTQMVHD
+498 AELGGDDTQMVHD

-551 KVKGKRLGE
+551 KVKGKGLGE

>member
-101 EDEAKSDVIEDED
+101 DDETKSDVIEAEE
-114 PESSKKIEVKG
+114 PEEASKKIEVKG
-125 DEEAEAEDEKE
+125 DEAEADD
-136 EEPKA
+136 EPKA
-141 KSETKKS
+141 KAGSKKATAKKEEAAEKATTKAVATKKD
-148 VKKSE
+148 KE
-153 ATEKTEAKAAVAK
+153 
-166 KAKEDDDVIEEE
+166 EDDDVIEEE

-183 KNNKKVPN
+183 KSNQKVPN

-199 IAGVIAVLVLGG
+199 IAGVIAVLLLGG

-272 ATGEINKGEKATGKL
+272 ATGQVDKGTKATG
-287 TLKRSSPVSSNG
+287 TITVIRPAGDVVSCDEDGSS
-299 LPINFSS
+299 FSI
-306 PAITIAS
+306 PS
-313 GTKFSYNGKSYVTTA
+313 GTTVKIGGKEYVTTTGGSA
-328 AATLRAVTRS
+328 PATDDQIKISKQGKTITCSLMVQVQSGKIPVVAKEVGEAYNIGAATNGTLGINTS
-338 DISVSSCKLSEA
+338 KKYSVSSS
-350 SVSCDLKTDITT
+350 
-362 TVSVVA
+362 
-368 ESNGDSYNI
+368 
-377 AAATSGWSAGSGYVV
+377 
-392 SSSTEMT
+392 EMT
-399 GGTTKIVKIVS
+399 GGTSKIVKIVS
-410 DQDIADAEAGLD
+410 DKDLADAEAGLD
-422 MSIDNDARDELA
+422 MSIDNDARDELT

-439 DYILISSSFSS
+439 DYLLISSSFSS

-477 KFTIFAVKREDVN
+477 KFTIFAVKREDVD

-498 AEMGGDDTQMVHD
+498 AELGGDDTQMVHD
-511 TGIDKAFIDTFKDT
+511 TGIDKAFVDTFKDT

-531 GKLKATYRTGP
+531 GKLKSTYRTGP
-542 KITEEDVMN
+542 KITEEDVLN

-597 ISADE
+597 TSADE

>member
-84 LQSKPRLPHA
+84 LQSKPRLPHV

-101 EDEAKSDVIEDED
+101 DDEAKSDVIEAEE
-114 PESSKKIEVKG
+114 PEEAPKKIEVKG
-125 DEEAEAEDEKE
+125 DEAEADD
-136 EEPKA
+136 EPKA
-141 KSETKKS
+141 KAGSKKS
-148 VKKSE
+148 AAKKE
-153 ATEKTEAKAAVAK
+153 EVAEKATTKAVAAK
-166 KAKEDDDVIEEE
+166 KAKEEDDDVIEEE

-183 KNNKKVPN
+183 KSNQKVPN

-199 IAGVIAVLVLGG
+199 IAGVIAVLLLGG
-211 FVFWALV
+211 FAFWALV

-260 KSITKTVEGNFE
+260 NSITKTVEGNFE
-272 ATGEINKGEKATGKL
+272 ATGQVDKGTKATG
-287 TLKRSSPVSSNG
+287 TITVIRPAGDVVSCDEDGSS
-299 LPINFSS
+299 FSI
-306 PAITIAS
+306 PS
-313 GTKFSYNGKSYVTTA
+313 GTTVKIGGKEYVTTTGGSA
-328 AATLRAVTRS
+328 PATDDQIKISKQGKTITCSLMVQVQSGKIPVVAKEVGEAYNIGAATNGTLSINTS
-338 DISVSSCKLSEA
+338 KKYSVSSS
-350 SVSCDLKTDITT
+350 
-362 TVSVVA
+362 
-368 ESNGDSYNI
+368 
-377 AAATSGWSAGSGYVV
+377 
-392 SSSTEMT
+392 EMT
-399 GGTTKIVKIVS
+399 GGTSKIVKIVS
-410 DQDIADAEAGLD
+410 DKDLADAEAGLD
-422 MSIDNDARDELA
+422 MSIDNDARNELT

-439 DYILISSSFSS
+439 DYLLISSSFSS

-477 KFTIFAVKREDVN
+477 KFTIFAVKREDVD

-498 AEMGGDDTQMVHD
+498 AELGGDDTQMVHD

-551 KVKGKRLGE
+551 KVKGKGLGE

>member
-84 LQSKPRLPHA
+84 LQSKPRLPHV

-101 EDEAKSDVIEDED
+101 DDEAKSDVIEAEE
-114 PESSKKIEVKG
+114 PEEAPKKIEVKG
-125 DEEAEAEDEKE
+125 DEAEADD
-136 EEPKA
+136 EPKA
-141 KSETKKS
+141 KAGSKKS
-148 VKKSE
+148 AAKKE
-153 ATEKTEAKAAVAK
+153 EVAEKATTKAVAAK
-166 KAKEDDDVIEEE
+166 KAKEEDDDVIEEE

-183 KNNKKVPN
+183 KSNQKVPN

-199 IAGVIAVLVLGG
+199 IAGVIAVLLLGG
-211 FVFWALV
+211 FAFWALV

-272 ATGEINKGEKATGKL
+272 ATGQVDKGTKATG
-287 TLKRSSPVSSNG
+287 TITVIRPAGDVVSCDEDGSS
-299 LPINFSS
+299 FSI
-306 PAITIAS
+306 PS
-313 GTKFSYNGKSYVTTA
+313 GTTVKIGGKEYVTTTGGSA
-328 AATLRAVTRS
+328 PATDDQIKISKQGKTITCSLMVQVQSGKIPVVAKEVGEAYNIGAATNGTLSINTS
-338 DISVSSCKLSEA
+338 KKYSVSSS
-350 SVSCDLKTDITT
+350 
-362 TVSVVA
+362 
-368 ESNGDSYNI
+368 
-377 AAATSGWSAGSGYVV
+377 
-392 SSSTEMT
+392 EMT
-399 GGTTKIVKIVS
+399 GGTSKIVKIVS
-410 DQDIADAEAGLD
+410 DKDLADAEAGLD
-422 MSIDNDARDELA
+422 MSIDNDARNELT

-439 DYILISSSFSS
+439 DYLLISSSFSS

-477 KFTIFAVKREDVN
+477 KFTIFAVKREDVD

-498 AEMGGDDTQMVHD
+498 AELGGDDTQMVHD

-551 KVKGKRLGE
+551 KVKGKGLGE

-574 KVKSSYFWV
+574 KAKSSYFWV

-597 ISADE
+597 TSADE

>member
-101 EDEAKSDVIEDED
+101 DDETKSDVIEAEE
-114 PESSKKIEVKG
+114 PEEASKKIEVKG
-125 DEEAEAEDEKE
+125 DGAEADD
-136 EEPKA
+136 EPKA
-141 KSETKKS
+141 KAGSKKATAKKEEAAEKATTK
-148 VKKSE
+148 
-153 ATEKTEAKAAVAK
+153 AVATK
-166 KAKEDDDVIEEE
+166 KAKEEDDDVIEEE

-183 KNNKKVPN
+183 KNNQKVPN

-199 IAGVIAVLVLGG
+199 IAGIIAVLLLGG

-272 ATGEINKGEKATGKL
+272 ATGQVDKGTK
-287 TLKRSSPVSSNG
+287 
-299 LPINFSS
+299 
-306 PAITIAS
+306 AS
-313 GTKFSYNGKSYVTTA
+313 GSITVTRPKDDAVNSEDDLTFSIPSGTTVRIGGKEYVTTA
-328 AATLRAVTRS
+328 GSSVPATAKDLYDCGGTIFKPKKCLKETLSSGKIPVVAKEVGEAYNIGAATNGTLGINTS
-338 DISVSSCKLSEA
+338 KKYSVSSS
-350 SVSCDLKTDITT
+350 
-362 TVSVVA
+362 
-368 ESNGDSYNI
+368 
-377 AAATSGWSAGSGYVV
+377 
-392 SSSTEMT
+392 EMT
-399 GGTTKIVKIVS
+399 GGTSKIVKIVS
-410 DQDIADAEAGLD
+410 DKDLADAEAGLD
-422 MSIDNDARDELA
+422 MSIDNDARDELT

-439 DYILISSSFSS
+439 DYLLISSSFSS

-477 KFTIFAVKREDVN
+477 KFTIFAVKREDVD

-498 AEMGGDDTQMVHD
+498 AELGGDDTQMVHD
-511 TGIDKAFIDTFKDT
+511 TGIDKAFVDTFKDT

-531 GKLKATYRTGP
+531 GKLKSTYRTGP
-542 KITEEDVMN
+542 KITEEDVLN

-597 ISADE
+597 TSADE

>member
-45 NFKLITKTATKAEKT
+45 NFKLITKAATKAEKT

-101 EDEAKSDVIEDED
+101 DDETKSDVIEAEE
-114 PESSKKIEVKG
+114 PEEASKKIEVKG
-125 DEEAEAEDEKE
+125 DEVEADD
-136 EEPKA
+136 EPKA
-141 KSETKKS
+141 KAGSKKATAKKEEAAEKATTKAVATKKD
-148 VKKSE
+148 KE
-153 ATEKTEAKAAVAK
+153 
-166 KAKEDDDVIEEE
+166 EDDDVIEEE

-183 KNNKKVPN
+183 KSNQKVPN

-199 IAGVIAVLVLGG
+199 IAGVIAVLLLGG

-272 ATGEINKGEKATGKL
+272 ATGQVDKGTKATG
-287 TLKRSSPVSSNG
+287 TITVIRPAGDVVSCDEDGSS
-299 LPINFSS
+299 FSI
-306 PAITIAS
+306 PS
-313 GTKFSYNGKSYVTTA
+313 GTTVKIGGKEYVTTTGGSA
-328 AATLRAVTRS
+328 PATDDQIKISKQGKTITCSLMVQVQSGKIPVVAKEVGEAYNIGAATNGTLGINTS
-338 DISVSSCKLSEA
+338 KKYSVSSS
-350 SVSCDLKTDITT
+350 
-362 TVSVVA
+362 
-368 ESNGDSYNI
+368 
-377 AAATSGWSAGSGYVV
+377 
-392 SSSTEMT
+392 EMT
-399 GGTTKIVKIVS
+399 GGTSKIVKIVS
-410 DQDIADAEAGLD
+410 DKDLADAEAGLD
-422 MSIDNDARDELA
+422 MSIDNDARDELT

-439 DYILISSSFSS
+439 DYLLISSSFSS

-477 KFTIFAVKREDVN
+477 KFTIFAVKREDVD

-498 AEMGGDDTQMVHD
+498 AELGGDDTQMVHD
-511 TGIDKAFIDTFKDT
+511 TGIDKALVDTFKDT

-531 GKLKATYRTGP
+531 GKLKSTYRTGP
-542 KITEEDVMN
+542 KITEEDVLN

-597 ISADE
+597 TSADE

>member
-101 EDEAKSDVIEDED
+101 DDETKSDVIEAEE
-114 PESSKKIEVKG
+114 PEEASKKIEVKG
-125 DEEAEAEDEKE
+125 DEVEADD
-136 EEPKA
+136 EPKA
-141 KSETKKS
+141 KAGSKKATAKKEEAAEKATTKAVATKKD
-148 VKKSE
+148 KE
-153 ATEKTEAKAAVAK
+153 
-166 KAKEDDDVIEEE
+166 EDDDVIEEE

-183 KNNKKVPN
+183 KSNQKVPN

-199 IAGVIAVLVLGG
+199 IAGVIAVLLLGG

-272 ATGEINKGEKATGKL
+272 ATGQVDKGTK
-287 TLKRSSPVSSNG
+287 
-299 LPINFSS
+299 
-306 PAITIAS
+306 AS
-313 GTKFSYNGKSYVTTA
+313 GTITVIRPAGDVVSCDEDGSSFSIPSGTTVKIGGKEYVTTA
-328 AATLRAVTRS
+328 GGSAPATDDQIKISKQGKTITCSLMVQVQSGKIPVVAKEVGEAYNIGAATNGTLGINTS
-338 DISVSSCKLSEA
+338 KKYSVSSS
-350 SVSCDLKTDITT
+350 
-362 TVSVVA
+362 
-368 ESNGDSYNI
+368 
-377 AAATSGWSAGSGYVV
+377 
-392 SSSTEMT
+392 EMT
-399 GGTTKIVKIVS
+399 GGTSKIVKIVS
-410 DQDIADAEAGLD
+410 DKDLADAEAGLD
-422 MSIDNDARDELA
+422 MSIDNDARDELT

-439 DYILISSSFSS
+439 DYLLISSSFSS

-477 KFTIFAVKREDVN
+477 KFTIFAVKREDVD

-498 AEMGGDDTQMVHD
+498 AELGGDDTQMVHD
-511 TGIDKAFIDTFKDT
+511 TGIDKAFVDTFKDT

-531 GKLKATYRTGP
+531 GKLKSTYRTGP
-542 KITEEDVMN
+542 KITEEDVLN

-597 ISADE
+597 TSADE

>member
-101 EDEAKSDVIEDED
+101 DDETKSDVIEAEE
-114 PESSKKIEVKG
+114 PEEASKKIEVKG
-125 DEEAEAEDEKE
+125 DEVEADD
-136 EEPKA
+136 EPKA
-141 KSETKKS
+141 KAGSKKATAKKEEAAEKATTKAVATKKD
-148 VKKSE
+148 KE
-153 ATEKTEAKAAVAK
+153 
-166 KAKEDDDVIEEE
+166 EDDDVIEEE

-183 KNNKKVPN
+183 KSNQKVPN

-199 IAGVIAVLVLGG
+199 IAGVIAVLLLGG

-272 ATGEINKGEKATGKL
+272 ATGQVDKGTK
-287 TLKRSSPVSSNG
+287 
-299 LPINFSS
+299 
-306 PAITIAS
+306 AS
-313 GTKFSYNGKSYVTTA
+313 GTITVIRPAGDVVSCDEDGSSFSIPSGTTVKIGGKEYVTTA
-328 AATLRAVTRS
+328 GGSAPATDDQIKISKQGKTITCSLMVQVQSGKIPVVAKEVGEAYNIGAATNGTLGINTS
-338 DISVSSCKLSEA
+338 KKYSVSSS
-350 SVSCDLKTDITT
+350 
-362 TVSVVA
+362 
-368 ESNGDSYNI
+368 
-377 AAATSGWSAGSGYVV
+377 
-392 SSSTEMT
+392 EMT
-399 GGTTKIVKIVS
+399 GGTSKIVKIVS
-410 DQDIADAEAGLD
+410 DKDLADAEAGLD
-422 MSIDNDARDELA
+422 MSIDNDARDELT

-439 DYILISSSFSS
+439 DYLLISSSFSS

-477 KFTIFAVKREDVN
+477 KFTIFAVKREDVD

-498 AEMGGDDTQMVHD
+498 AELGGDDTQMVHD
-511 TGIDKAFIDTFKDT
+511 TGIDKAFVDTFKDT

-531 GKLKATYRTGP
+531 GKLKSTYRTGP
-542 KITEEDVMN
+542 KITEEDVLN
-551 KVKGKRLGE
+551 KGKGKRLGE

-597 ISADE
+597 TSADE

>member
-101 EDEAKSDVIEDED
+101 DDETKSDVIEAEE
-114 PESSKKIEVKG
+114 PEEASKKIEVKG
-125 DEEAEAEDEKE
+125 DEAEADD
-136 EEPKA
+136 EPKA
-141 KSETKKS
+141 KAGPKKATAKKEEAAEKATTKAVATKKD
-148 VKKSE
+148 KE
-153 ATEKTEAKAAVAK
+153 
-166 KAKEDDDVIEEE
+166 EDDDVIEEE

-183 KNNKKVPN
+183 KSNQKVPN

-199 IAGVIAVLVLGG
+199 IAGVIAVLLLGG

-272 ATGEINKGEKATGKL
+272 ATGQVDKGTKATG
-287 TLKRSSPVSSNG
+287 TITVIRPAGDVVSCDEDGSS
-299 LPINFSS
+299 FSI
-306 PAITIAS
+306 PS
-313 GTKFSYNGKSYVTTA
+313 GTTVKIGGKEYVTTTGGSA
-328 AATLRAVTRS
+328 PATDDQIKISKQGKTITCSLMVQVQSGKIPVVAKEVGEAYNIGAATNGTLVINTS
-338 DISVSSCKLSEA
+338 KKYSVSSS
-350 SVSCDLKTDITT
+350 
-362 TVSVVA
+362 
-368 ESNGDSYNI
+368 
-377 AAATSGWSAGSGYVV
+377 
-392 SSSTEMT
+392 EMT
-399 GGTTKIVKIVS
+399 GGTSKIVKIVS
-410 DQDIADAEAGLD
+410 DKDLADAEAGLD
-422 MSIDNDARDELA
+422 MSIDNDARDELT

-439 DYILISSSFSS
+439 DYLLISSSFSS

-477 KFTIFAVKREDVN
+477 KFTIFAVKREDVD

-498 AEMGGDDTQMVHD
+498 AELGGDDTQMVHD
-511 TGIDKAFIDTFKDT
+511 TGIDKAFVDTFKDT

-531 GKLKATYRTGP
+531 GKLKSTYRTGP
-542 KITEEDVMN
+542 KITEEDVLN

-597 ISADE
+597 TSADE

>member
-1 MNKDVIYIEAE
+1 MS
-12 DDITDILAKI
+12 T
-22 KNAKNKI
+22 
-29 VALVPPKKAGV
+29 KA
-40 LRSAV
+40 
-45 NFKLITKTATKAEKT
+45 ATKAEKT

-70 VRLASAANIPVAKT
+70 ARLASAANIPVAKT

-101 EDEAKSDVIEDED
+101 DDEAKSDVIEAEE
-114 PESSKKIEVKG
+114 PEEASKKIEVKG
-125 DEEAEAEDEKE
+125 DEVEADD
-136 EEPKA
+136 EPKA
-141 KSETKKS
+141 KAGSKKATAKKEEAAEKTTTKAVATKKD
-148 VKKSE
+148 KE
-153 ATEKTEAKAAVAK
+153 
-166 KAKEDDDVIEEE
+166 EDDDVIEEE

-183 KNNKKVPN
+183 KSNQKVPN

-199 IAGVIAVLVLGG
+199 IAGVIAVLLLGG

-272 ATGEINKGEKATGKL
+272 ATGRMPCATTQKPL
-287 TLKRSSPVSSNG
+287 
-299 LPINFSS
+299 NFSS
-306 PAITIAS
+306 AAITVAS
-313 GTKFSYNGKSYVTTA
+313 GTKFSHNGKTYITTS
-328 AATLRAVTRS
+328 AATLREVTKNDIDRS
-338 DISVSSCKLSEA
+338 TCKLGDS
-350 SVSCDLKTDITT
+350 SVSCDLKTDITA
-362 TVSVVA
+362 TVNVVA
-368 ESNGDSYNI
+368 ESNGDSYNMP
-377 AAATSGWSAGSGYVV
+377 AATSGWTAGNGYIV

-399 GGTTKIVKIVS
+399 GGTSKFVKIVS
-410 DQDIADAEAGLD
+410 DKDLADAEAGLD
-422 MSIDNDARDELA
+422 MSIDNDARDELT

-439 DYILISSSFSS
+439 DYLLISSSFSS

-477 KFTIFAVKREDVN
+477 KFTIFAVKREDVD

-498 AEMGGDDTQMVHD
+498 AELGGDDTQMVHD
-511 TGIDKAFIDTFKDT
+511 TGIDKAFFDTFKDT

-531 GKLKATYRTGP
+531 GKLKSTYRTGP
-542 KITEEDVMN
+542 KITEEDVLN

-597 ISADE
+597 TSADE

>member
-84 LQSKPRLPHA
+84 LQSKPRLPHV

-101 EDEAKSDVIEDED
+101 DDEAKSDVIEAEE
-114 PESSKKIEVKG
+114 PEEAPKKIEVKG
-125 DEEAEAEDEKE
+125 DEAEADD
-136 EEPKA
+136 EPKA
-141 KSETKKS
+141 KAGSKKS
-148 VKKSE
+148 AAKKE
-153 ATEKTEAKAAVAK
+153 EVAEKATTKAVAAK
-166 KAKEDDDVIEEE
+166 KAKEEDDDVIEEE

-183 KNNKKVPN
+183 KSNQKVPN

-199 IAGVIAVLVLGG
+199 IAGVIAVLLLGG
-211 FVFWALV
+211 FAFWALV

-272 ATGEINKGEKATGKL
+272 ATGQVDKGTK
-287 TLKRSSPVSSNG
+287 
-299 LPINFSS
+299 
-306 PAITIAS
+306 AS
-313 GTKFSYNGKSYVTTA
+313 GSITVTRPKDDAVNSEDDLAFSIPSGTTVRIGDKEYVTTA
-328 AATLRAVTRS
+328 GSSVPATAKDLYDCGGTIFKPKKCLKETLSSSKIPVVAKEVGEAYNIGAATNGTLSINTS
-338 DISVSSCKLSEA
+338 KKYSVSSS
-350 SVSCDLKTDITT
+350 
-362 TVSVVA
+362 
-368 ESNGDSYNI
+368 
-377 AAATSGWSAGSGYVV
+377 
-392 SSSTEMT
+392 EMT
-399 GGTTKIVKIVS
+399 GGTSKIVKIVS
-410 DQDIADAEAGLD
+410 DKDLADAEAGLD
-422 MSIDNDARDELA
+422 MSIDNDARNELT

-439 DYILISSSFSS
+439 DYLLISSSFSS

-477 KFTIFAVKREDVN
+477 KFTIFAVKREDVD

-498 AEMGGDDTQMVHD
+498 AELGGDDTQMVHD

-551 KVKGKRLGE
+551 KVKGKGLGE

-574 KVKSSYFWV
+574 KAKSSYFWV

-597 ISADE
+597 TSADE